1 MSNYERARQAV
12 IELYNTSPEIQET
25 FDLGNYSLFITFYG
39 RYDVRV
45 PYSFSLYQDGS
56 VMLATHAP
64 FNNTDREDVRRLR
77 EIVRDYLTG
86 ILAENA
92 SSYTTTA
99 DL

>member
-1 MSNYERARQAV
+1 MSDYERAKQAV
-12 IELYNTSPEIQET
+12 IELYNTSPEIHET

-39 RYDVRV
+39 RENVEM
-45 PYSFSLYQDGS
+45 PYSFSLYKDGS

-86 ILAENA
+86 ILAE
-92 SSYTTTA
+92 
-99 DL
+99 

>member
-1 MSNYERARQAV
+1 MSNYERAKQAV
-12 IELYNTSPEIQET
+12 IELYNTSPEIQEV
-25 FDLGNYSLFITFYG
+25 FSLGDYGSFITFHPVENG
-39 RYDVRV
+39 GN
-45 PYSFSLYQDGS
+45 PYSFSLYKDGS

-64 FNNTDREDVRRLR
+64 FNNADREDVRRLR

-92 SSYTTTA
+92 SFHTATA